1 MRFFLVLDIPD
12 PLLSEPGGPDQ
23 DEMLPCNKP
32 KAEFLPVVVLLTS
45 SELHQGK
52 CRPWRLDVAKG
63 LLPRPV
69 EV

>member
-1 MRFFLVLDIPD
+1 MLDIPD
-12 PLLSEPGGPDQ
+12 PLLSEPGGADQ

-45 SELHQGK
+45 SELHKGK
-52 CRPWRLDVAKG
+52 CCPWCLDVAKG